1 MTEIEMYINKF
12 PDYLFY
18 GIEVEHPLYYGE
30 VNKING
36 KVTIYINTLQ
46 PEWRQLNTIVHEA
59 GHAEF
64 NMYSDGKRWSI
75 NTMLAEKQ
83 AAYVVKHFALE

>member
-12 PDYLFY
+12 PEYKFY
-18 GIEVEHPLYYGE
+18 GVEVEHPLYYGE

-36 KVTIYINTLQ
+36 KVIIYVNTLQ

-64 NMYSDGKRWSI
+64 NMYGDDNRWSI

-83 AAYVVKHFALE
+83 AEYVAKHFVI

>member
-12 PDYLFY
+12 PEYKFY
-18 GIEVEHPLYYGE
+18 GVEVEHPLYYGE

-36 KVTIYINTLQ
+36 KVIIYVNTLQ

-64 NMYSDGKRWSI
+64 NMYGDDNRWSI

-83 AAYVVKHFALE
+83 AEYVAKHFAL